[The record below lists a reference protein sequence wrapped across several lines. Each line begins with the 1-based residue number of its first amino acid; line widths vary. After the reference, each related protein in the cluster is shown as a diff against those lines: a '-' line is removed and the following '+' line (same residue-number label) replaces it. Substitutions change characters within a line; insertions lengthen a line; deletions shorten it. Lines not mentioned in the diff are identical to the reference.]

1 MIKMKPNF
9 FKYFFFIFVISGS
22 RTLHVQTKPIY
33 ENSANNLEQ
42 NTIPVNY
49 SLEPDTEFPK
59 ELDTNNEP
67 LNSYD
72 NQLGF
77 NAGIPDDV
85 AFTPSLSLFNQLDQ
99 EFSNTLQPQ
108 TVSDNLLMPSIM
120 ASLVDEGRESQVSKQ
135 PKDSSTFTVENGSN
149 ELNQVSFSQDSLPNI
164 AESSFTENETGPV
177 ALNFGELKKNLGE
190 LYHNFRKDRDLLKND
205 SKEVRDLGNYALMA
219 NAAYCNSG
227 RIPIEYRINQN
238 FNYVEIAVIFASY
251 QSSYDSLMKNYD
263 EFYVPYPK
271 HLDEIKF
278 LQSFGKD
285 KNILVN
291 SEFYQDWL
299 TVQEGFLKKISEMTV
314 GNPLAVIRF
323 IGHGVGGVYA
333 MFASLSYLARYAEKD
348 IAVYTY
354 GQPRMGNGNFRT
366 IIDKIIY
373 HKKGKYQIF
382 RGTRSDD
389 PVVHWPTNYE
399 SDPGAPKSSKVKP
412 YTFLHHQTEYF
423 FEEETA
429 RVYRCKIP
437 WFKNENE
444 SCANGKKL
452 DPKVDKHNGPYFNVT
467 MGQCVPYESPY
478 GMKSTK
484 YFA

>member
-33 ENSANNLEQ
+33 ENSANSLEQ

-67 LNSYD
+67 LNFYD

-77 NAGIPDDV
+77 NAAIPDDV

-164 AESSFTENETGPV
+164 AESSFTKNEMGPV

-205 SKEVRDLGNYALMA
+205 LYLGNYALMA

-238 FNYVEIAVIFASY
+238 FNYIEIAVIFVSNQKSY
-251 QSSYDSLMKNYD
+251 NNLVKNYVEFTHMSYPKPPNEVKYFQSLEENVLVHA
-263 EFYVPYPK
+263 EFYR
-271 HLDEIKF
+271 
-278 LQSFGKD
+278 
-285 KNILVN
+285 
-291 SEFYQDWL
+291 DWL
-299 TVQEGFLKKISEMTV
+299 TVQEGFLKKIREMTV

-333 MFASLSYLARYAEKD
+333 IFASLSYLARYPKKY
-348 IAVYTY
+348 IVVYTY
-354 GQPRMGNGNFRT
+354 GQPRMGNENFRA
-366 IIDKIIY
+366 IIHKIIY
-373 HKKGKYQIF
+373 LKKGAYQIF
-382 RGTRSDD
+382 RVTRSDD

-399 SDPGAPKSSKVKP
+399 SDPGAPKPSKDVAVKP
-412 YTFLHHQTEYF
+412 YTFVHHQAEYF
-423 FEEETA
+423 FEEETNN
-429 RVYRCKIP
+429 VYFCKIP
-437 WFKNENE
+437 WFKSENK

-467 MGQCVPYESPY
+467 MGQCVPYKSPY

-484 YFA
+484 YFS